1 MKIGILGAGAMGCMI
16 ASFLLQGGADVFLVS
31 RNKENMDA
39 IRQNGLSFDLA
50 GTPLLSKPQTYVNP
64 DDAEKCDILIILT
77 KCQDTYTALK
87 KATNLYNDHTYLIS
101 LQNGLGNE
109 NTLLQFTD
117 KDHVCYGTINAGSV
131 MYEPGKIRLKGS
143 TDTLKEA
150 IFLKCL
156 SSEKPSILH
165 ELINAF
171 SAGGITAT
179 YSENIDEMI
188 WRKATFNVAS
198 SFLFAICQVKGQD
211 VADMPEVM
219 DIQKKSIQEMK
230 DVAFAKGIPFDF
242 EKNWSN
248 YENAMIHALQFGYP
262 SSVSDVFHKKATEI
276 DYMNGFISKEGN
288 RLGIPTPIN
297 DTITTIVHIL
307 EHTYEYKYSERL

>member
-16 ASFLLQGGADVFLVS
+16 ASFLIRGGADVFLVS

-39 IRQNGLSFDLA
+39 IRQNGLSFDLD
-50 GTPLLSKPQTYVNP
+50 GTPVLSKPKVYADP
-64 DDAEKCDILIILT
+64 DDAEPCDILIILT
-77 KCQDTYTALK
+77 KCQDTYAALRNSTK
-87 KATNLYNDHTYLIS
+87 LYNEQTYLVS

-109 NTLLQFTD
+109 DTLLQFAD

-143 TDTLKEA
+143 TDTLKDA
-150 IFLKCL
+150 IYVKCL
-156 SSEKPSILH
+156 ASEEPPALK
-165 ELINAF
+165 ELIAAF

-198 SFLFAICQVKGQD
+198 SFIFAICQVKGQD
-211 VADMPEVM
+211 VADMPEVT
-219 DIQKKSIQEMK
+219 DLQKKIIQEMA
-230 DVAFAKGIPFDF
+230 DVALAKGIPFDQ
-242 EKNWSN
+242 ETNWNN
-248 YENAMIHALQFGYP
+248 YENAMAKVLQFGYP
-262 SSVSDVFHKKATEI
+262 SSVADVFHKKNTEI
-276 DYMNGFISKEGN
+276 DYMNGFISKEGK

-297 DTITTIVHIL
+297 DTITAIVHIL
-307 EHTYEYKYSERL
+307 EHTYGFQYSEEL